1 MRGEDAM
8 YRRWSIL
15 LGTTNLRIKAKKKN
29 GGTVGGKRR
38 IFNFFES
45 APDKGF
51 CKPLKTENFPLSLSL
66 KNSKKPKTWF
76 GTRGGGGFK
85 SSLPD
90 HLFSIVCEAPA
101 DHLDLH
107 QVFYLESCMNSVV
120 VAEAQCRDRH
130 NLITSYFLCFN
141 S

>member
-45 APDKGF
+45 APIKAF
-51 CKPLKTENFPLSLSL
+51 VSL
-66 KNSKKPKTWF
+66 
-76 GTRGGGGFK
+76 
-85 SSLPD
+85 
-90 HLFSIVCEAPA
+90 
-101 DHLDLH
+101 
-107 QVFYLESCMNSVV
+107 
-120 VAEAQCRDRH
+120 
-130 NLITSYFLCFN
+130 
-141 S
+141 